1 MTSQSDKTES
11 KQKTQQKQPDDDAKK
26 AEPLRFAEKVEQLQ
40 SELEAAQA
48 KLTEAEQKAEDNWQ
62 KALRTLA
69 ELDNVRKRSEKD
81 VSNAHKYAVEKFAN
95 GLLPV
100 IDSLEKALETQSEQ
114 PEAIAI
120 KQGVEL
126 TLKMFVDTVA
136 KFGLEQLNPVG
147 EVFDPEFHEAM
158 SMIEDPNYDSNIV
171 MQVYQVGYRLNGR
184 LVRPARV
191 VVSQ

>member
-1 MTSQSDKTES
+1 MTVKSDQNDPSNTE
-11 KQKTQQKQPDDDAKK
+11 QKPAEADTKK
-26 AEPLRFAEKVEQLQ
+26 AEPLRFAEKVEQLENQ
-40 SELEAAQA
+40 LEAAQA
-48 KLTEAEQKAEDNWQ
+48 KLAEAEQKAEDNWQ

-81 VSNAHKYAVEKFAN
+81 ISNAHKYAVEKFAN

-114 PEAIAI
+114 SEAIAI

-136 KFGLEQLNPVG
+136 KFGLEQVNPAG
-147 EVFDPEFHEAM
+147 EAFDPELHEAM
-158 SMIEDPNYDSNIV
+158 SMIEDPNYDSNVVI
-171 MQVYQVGYRLNGR
+171 QVYQVGYRLNGR

-191 VVSQ
+191 VVSK